1 MDEVVLQ
8 SADIKY
14 YRERALSQKAV
25 ISTEDLTKIID
36 RRIVKIFD
44 RGAIKINNYVDTD

>member
-8 SADIKY
+8 AADIKY

-25 ISTEDLTKIID
+25 ISTEYLTKI
-36 RRIVKIFD
+36 FE
-44 RGAIKINNYVDTD
+44 RGAIKINN